1 MHGDEAI
8 LVLILL
14 VHVGLVFW
22 TFRVVEHA
30 SIWRGGKKTF
40 AKVTAVAI
48 PIIGSVLIQIAA
60 GLFGKSSAGDSNLT
74 HSIDLA
80 AGSSDG
86 TGLGGD
92 T

>member
-1 MHGDEAI
+1 MNGDEAI

-40 AKVTAVAI
+40 GKVTAVAI
-48 PIIGSVLIQIAA
+48 PIINKTFILILIIF
-60 GLFGKSSAGDSNLT
+60 LIF
-74 HSIDLA
+74 
-80 AGSSDG
+80 
-86 TGLGGD
+86 
-92 T
+92 